1 MVNRVIA
8 CVVGTAALA
17 GVARA
22 DVSLAFAWGQSSVE
36 VLPGATVAVP
46 LYLTETLTGSSSSIL
61 LSENGVSSV
70 GVRVTRNAAQ
80 LPTSPAFLTLGGLS
94 INTVDFFDSSDPIFG
109 PELAVSPSGNLAQLL
124 MFARDAG
131 VVGSPTSPSVRRLL
145 LGTITFSAGSVVGET
160 TVFSSGDYDLDTS
173 DTVTWQNFQV
183 LDDQI
188 TGSSISI
195 TTIVPAPGS
204 ASGLVMVGLLA
215 ARRRR

>member
-131 VVGSPTSPSVRRLL
+131 VVGSPTSPSVR
-145 LGTITFSAGSVVGET
+145 
-160 TVFSSGDYDLDTS
+160 
-173 DTVTWQNFQV
+173 
-183 LDDQI
+183 
-188 TGSSISI
+188 
-195 TTIVPAPGS
+195 
-204 ASGLVMVGLLA
+204 
-215 ARRRR
+215 